1 MRKRF
6 PYPCIPN
13 PFASNPILPMHLS
26 PRLFTQLLAAT
37 GALATVSSAAEPPRK
52 IVLIAG
58 NPSHGPGDHEHN
70 AGMRL
75 LQKCLWEIPGIT
87 VETHSGGWVESDGAL
102 DGAAAVVV
110 YSDGAGGH
118 PVLQGERLER
128 IAGLMENGV
137 GLGMIHFAVEVPQ
150 DRGGPE
156 FLKWIGG
163 YFETYWSVNPFWT
176 ADFTHIADHPATRGV
191 KPFSI
196 RDEWYF
202 NMRFAPEMKGVT
214 PLLSAIPPDNVFRE
228 ERSDRG
234 GNPDVYKTKGQ
245 PHHLAW
251 AFERPNGGRGF
262 GFTGGHSHSSWGNDD
277 FRKLVLN
284 SILWLAKAEVPENG
298 VESVVTEED
307 LQLNLDSKGGSPA
320 PAAYA
325 TDGKP
330 TTKPVFRSKVINRGM
345 IDIDVKLDAPERLWL
360 VVGDGG
366 DGYGCD
372 WANWIEPR
380 VETAEGVVKLSER
393 KWVSATSGHGEVRS
407 GLNPDGN
414 PLMTGGVGFLEGI
427 GTHSPSVIVFDLP
440 AGAKRFTAKGAL
452 DDGGTSQ
459 GCGSTVSFMVFTEEP
474 PRALPV
480 QNTSNRS
487 TTRGSGPEAAA
498 ESAEQNVVADGLEAT
513 LFASEPMLVN
523 PTNIDVD
530 ARGRVWVTEG
540 ANYRGHQNSRE
551 GGDRIVILEDTTGD
565 GRADVAKT
573 FYQHP
578 EINAALGICVL
589 GNRVIVSSSPHV
601 FILTDTNGDD
611 KADKREVLF
620 SGIGGQQHDHG
631 VHAFVFGPDGKLYFN
646 FGDAGNQLKDANGEP
661 VLDPLGREVNS
672 RGQPYRKGMVF
683 RCNPDG
689 SGLEVVGHNFRN
701 NYEVAVDSFGALWQ
715 SDNDDDGNQAV
726 RINYVMEY
734 GNFGYTDERTGAGWR
749 SERTN
754 REEAVPD
761 RHWYQNDPGVVPNL
775 LITGAGSPCG
785 LAVYEGD
792 LLPAKFHNQIIH
804 CDNGPRVVRAYPV
817 TKSGAG
823 YTAEI
828 AEIMTSEDSWFRPSD
843 VSVAPDGSLVVAD
856 WHDPGVGGHGM
867 GDNVMETMRGRI
879 YRVAPPGHQPS
890 GPRVDLDTP
899 AGRIAAL
906 RSPNSA
912 TRYLAWTAL
921 HQLQGGAERELA
933 GLWDSTAPAAHRA
946 RSLHLLARLPER
958 GGIYL
963 GKAAADPDPDLR
975 AASIRIARS
984 VGLAPLRLVAKL
996 ASDPAP
1002 EVRRECAI
1010 ALRHN
1015 DSPQAPQL
1023 WAELASR
1030 HDGKDRWYLEAL
1042 GIAADRQEEAFFDAW
1057 LEKVGDQWNT
1067 PAGRDVVWRSRAP
1080 KAASYLVKIILDEAT
1095 AEADRPR
1102 YIRALDFLDGPE
1114 KEAALIEMLGAG
1126 F

>member
-1 MRKRF
+1 M
-6 PYPCIPN
+6 N
-13 PFASNPILPMHLS
+13 PTH
-26 PRLFTQLLAAT
+26 RLLAIV
-37 GALATVSSAAEPPRK
+37 LAASGGVTLASAAEAPRK

-87 VETHSGGWVESDGAL
+87 VETHSGGWVESDAAL

-118 PVLQGERLER
+118 PVLQGDRLER
-128 IAGLMENGV
+128 IAGLVGEGT
-137 GLGMIHFAVEVPQ
+137 GLGMIHFAVEVPA

-156 FLKWIGG
+156 FLRWIGG

-176 ADFTHIADHPATRGV
+176 ANFTAIPDHPATRGV
-191 KPFSI
+191 KPFEI

-214 PLLSAIPPDNVFRE
+214 PLLSAIPPDDVFRE

-251 AFERPNGGRGF
+251 AFERPGGGRGF
-262 GFTGGHSHSSWGNDD
+262 GFTGGHSHTNWGHDD

-284 SILWLAKAEVPENG
+284 SILWIAGAEVPANG
-298 VESVVTEED
+298 VESVVTAED
-307 LQLNLDSKGGSPA
+307 LRQHLDDKGGPR
-320 PAAYA
+320 PDPHAAV
-325 TDGKP
+325 TRGKP
-330 TTKPVFRSKVINRGM
+330 GTKPAWQSKVVSRGM
-345 IDIDVKLDAPERLWL
+345 IDIDVELDQPERLWL
-360 VVGDGG
+360 VVTDGG

-380 VETAEGVVKLSER
+380 VETPDGTVKLTDL
-393 KWVSATSGHGEVRS
+393 KWTLATAGFGQVRV
-407 GLNPDGN
+407 GLNNGGN
-414 PLMTGGVGFLEGI
+414 PLMTDGKAFLEGI
-427 GTHSPSVIVFDLP
+427 GTHAQSVIAYDLP
-440 AGAKRFTAKGAL
+440 AGVSRFTAKGAL

-459 GCGSTVSFMVFTEEP
+459 GCGSTVTFAVFTEEP
-474 PRALPV
+474 PQTFASPAPAGPAG
-480 QNTSNRS
+480 
-487 TTRGSGPEAAA
+487 TRGSGPEAAA
-498 ESAEQNVVADGLEAT
+498 ESAGLSILADGLEAT

-540 ANYRGHQNSRE
+540 ANYRGHQKSRE

-565 GRADVAKT
+565 GRADLQKV
-573 FYQHP
+573 FYQDP

-589 GNRVIVSSSPHV
+589 GNKVIVSASPNIIV
-601 FILTDTNGDD
+601 LTDTNGDD
-611 KADKREVLF
+611 KADTREVLF

-631 VHAFVFGPDGKLYFN
+631 VHAFVFGPDGKFYFN
-646 FGDAGNQLKDANGEP
+646 FGDAGRQLRDAEGKP
-661 VLDPLGREVNS
+661 VLDPLGREVND

-689 SGLEVVGHNFRN
+689 SGLEVLGHNFRN
-701 NYEVAVDSFGALWQ
+701 NYEVAVDSFGTLWQ
-715 SDNDDDGNQAV
+715 SDNDDDGNQGV

-734 GNFGYTDERTGAGWR
+734 GNFGYTDERTGAGWT

-754 REEAVPD
+754 REEEIPY

-775 LITGAGSPCG
+775 LHTGAGSPCG
-785 LAVYEGD
+785 ITVYEGD
-792 LLPAKFHNQIIH
+792 LLPERFHNQMIH

-817 TKSGAG
+817 TKHGAG
-823 YTAEI
+823 FSAEMDD
-828 AEIMTSEDSWFRPSD
+828 IMTSSDTWFRPSD
-843 VSVAPDGSLVVAD
+843 VAVAPDGSLIVAD

-879 YRVAPPGHQPS
+879 YRIAPAGHQSSVPTL
-890 GPRVDLDTP
+890 DLDSA

-906 RSPNSA
+906 RSPNAA
-912 TRYLAWTAL
+912 TRFLAWTAI
-921 HQLQGGAERELA
+921 HAQGRHDEDALA
-933 GLWDSTAPAAHRA
+933 GMWNADEATTLNAAHRA
-946 RSLHLLARLPER
+946 RALHLLARLPDGR
-958 GGIYL
+958 GDVYVNQ
-963 GKAAADPDPDLR
+963 AAADPDPDLR
-975 AASIRIARS
+975 LTAVRVARGIGMD
-984 VGLAPLRLVAKL
+984 VIPLVSKL
-996 ASDPAP
+996 AADPAP

-1010 ALRHN
+1010 ALRHHE
-1015 DSPQAPQL
+1015 SPKAPAL
-1023 WAELASR
+1023 WAELAKR
-1030 HDGKDRWYLEAL
+1030 HDGSDRWYLEAL
-1042 GIAADRQEEAFFDAW
+1042 GIGADRRDAECFDAW
-1057 LEKVGDQWNT
+1057 LGLVGDDWNT
-1067 PAGRDVVWRSRAP
+1067 AAGRDLIWRSRAP
-1080 KAASYLVKIILDEAT
+1080 KAATYLAKIILDPAT
-1095 AEADRPR
+1095 KEEDRPR

-1114 KEAALIEMLGAG
+1114 KDAALIEMLGAG
-1126 F
+1126 I